1 MDATPQGAGTE
12 IVIAEDSLTQAERL
26 RYFLEKNGFAVR
38 SARNGRQALEMVAE
52 RCPRL
57 VVSDIVMPE
66 VDGYELCR
74 RLRQDAETAD
84 LPVILLTA
92 LSESTD
98 VIGGLARAP
107 PTFSASPTTSSL
119 SWPASGAPSPTAS
132 CVAGRRRA
140 TGWRCCSPAAATRSS
155 RTAPRASTFCCRRS
169 KTRSRRTAS

>member
-1 MDATPQGAGTE
+1 MEARADEAAQGAGAE

-26 RYFLEKNGFAVR
+26 RYFLEKNGFVVR

-74 RLRQDAETAD
+74 RLRQYPETAD

-92 LSESTD
+92 LSE
-98 VIGGLARAP
+98 
-107 PTFSASPTTSSL
+107 
-119 SWPASGAPSPTAS
+119 
-132 CVAGRRRA
+132 
-140 TGWRCCSPAAATRSS
+140 
-155 RTAPRASTFCCRRS
+155 
-169 KTRSRRTAS
+169 